1 MLKRSID
8 IYANAETMN
17 TIRKDYD
24 YAFAEHP
31 YPGVPEITPHVITGD
46 EDFTIGRMTLTP
58 VKGRHFMMEVLGYR
72 IGPLGYIT
80 DMNRIEKHETDKLKG
95 VDTLII
101 NALRHEKHI
110 SHFSLQEALEVIETI
125 KPRQAFLTHISHQM
139 GLHSQISGELPAG
152 VAPAYD
158 GMTIEI
164 PDR

>member
-1 MLKRSID
+1 
-8 IYANAETMN
+8 
-17 TIRKDYD
+17 
-24 YAFAEHP
+24 
-31 YPGVPEITPHVITGD
+31 
-46 EDFTIGRMTLTP
+46 
-58 VKGRHFMMEVLGYR
+58 
-72 IGPLGYIT
+72 
-80 DMNRIEKHETDKLKG
+80 MNRIEKHETDKLKG